1 MKRIILCALVCVCAG
16 RGPLF
21 AQNSASFPG
30 TSSGSGNASPGTG
43 STPPRT
49 EETPPGT
56 GGIPARADL
65 SGVDVLRR
73 NTLLALSSP
82 DYRVTAGDVY
92 LLTYA
97 AGGMAVSY
105 PITVDSTYRIRV
117 SNLGVINA
125 GGTTFRQLKAEAEAV
140 VSNNY
145 PLGGAQLVLT
155 QPALFKVG
163 ISGEVFA
170 AQERSAWALDRLSNI
185 LEGILTDYASLRDV
199 TVTPEGGQPRNY
211 DLFKALRE
219 GDLSQDPYVRPG
231 DRIRVN
237 RIDRVVSVSGAVE
250 RPGEYQLL
258 PGEEIGELVSY
269 YANGLTPLADTSRI
283 ELTRHVKT
291 ETDSGDKYYLEGRD
305 IEAGFVLHHLDAV
318 YIPQITDLIPVMF
331 VEGAVRPVEEDTA
344 EEQPN
349 VSNRITVRFTAGENY
364 SSLVQRNREWFSAVS
379 DTQNAYILRGE
390 ERILI
395 NLNPMLYD
403 SRYRSQYF
411 VRANDILVVP
421 FRQYFVTVSGAVAVP
436 GRYPYI
442 PDRGWDYYIA
452 LAGGFIPD
460 RNSRER
466 VDIVDIAGNKLT
478 KEDVITP
485 ETVITARTNAGLYY
499 FNKYAPIITTILSII
514 STTVTLTL
522 ALSR

>member
-1 MKRIILCALVCVCAG
+1 MKRIILCALVCVCIG
-16 RGPLF
+16 QGPLF
-21 AQNSASFPG
+21 AQNASAFPG
-30 TSSGSGNASPGTG
+30 TSPGTGNGSSGSGGTQ
-43 STPPRT
+43 
-49 EETPPGT
+49 PGT
-56 GGIPARADL
+56 GGVPSRAETA
-65 SGVDVLRR
+65 GAEVLRR

-92 LLTYA
+92 TLAYA
-97 AGGMAVSY
+97 AGNTAVAY
-105 PITVDSTYRIRV
+105 PITVDSTYRIRI

-125 GGTTFRQLKAEAEAV
+125 AGKTFRQLTAEAEAV

-155 QPALFKVG
+155 QPALFTVR

-170 AQERSAWALDRLSNI
+170 AQERSAWALDRLSGL
-185 LEGILTDYASLRDV
+185 LEGILTDYASLRDL
-199 TVTPEGGQPRNY
+199 TVTPAGGQPKNY

-231 DRIRVN
+231 DHIRVN

-258 PGEEIGELVSY
+258 PGEEIAELVSY

-283 ELTRHVKT
+283 ELTRYVKT
-291 ETDSGDKYYLEGRD
+291 ETDSGDKYYLDGTD
-305 IEAGFVLHHLDAV
+305 VEANFALHHLDAV
-318 YIPQITDLIPVMF
+318 YIPQIIDLVPVMF
-331 VEGAVRPVEEDTA
+331 VEGAVRPAAEDTA

-349 VSNRITVRFTAGENY
+349 VSNRITVRFTEGENY
-364 SSLVQRNREWFSAVS
+364 ASLVQQNREWFSAVS
-379 DTQNAYILRGE
+379 DTQNAYILRGD

-411 VRANDILVVP
+411 VWANDILVVP

-466 VDIVDIAGNKLT
+466 VDIVDITGNKLT
-478 KEDVITP
+478 KSDVITP
-485 ETVITARTNAGLYY
+485 ETVITAKTNAALYY
-499 FNKYAPIITTILSII
+499 FNKYAPVITTILSIV